1 MRRLVLP
8 IVALC
13 CLALTAAACGSATND
28 YRGKVADVQQ
38 KYSAQLTDLTTKV
51 TTDINAN
58 PAAAS
63 ASLTQL
69 AAVVNQFAGDIADV
83 TPPADKQPLADQLVG
98 AYRTL
103 AKASLDLK
111 AALDNNDPAAM
122 TKALEEFNQATA
134 AESAAIDAF
143 NAAD

>member
-1 MRRLVLP
+1 VRRLVL
-8 IVALC
+8 ALIALL
-13 CLALTAAACGSATND
+13 CLALTAVACGSATND

-38 KYSAQLTDLTTKV
+38 KYSAQMTDLTTKV
-51 TTDINAN
+51 TTDIGTN
-58 PAAAS
+58 PASAS

-69 AAVVNQFAGDIADV
+69 ATVVNSFAADV
-83 TPPADKQPLADQLVG
+83 AAVKPPADKQALADQLVG

-111 AALDNNDPAAM
+111 TALDTKDQAALI
-122 TKALEEFNQATA
+122 KAIEEFNKATA
-134 AESAAIDAF
+134 EESAAIDAF

>member
-1 MRRLVLP
+1 MPRLVLSF
-8 IVALC
+8 VLC

-38 KYSAQLTDLTTKV
+38 KYAAQMTDLTTKV
-51 TTDINAN
+51 TTDISTN
-58 PAAAS
+58 PASAS

-69 AAVVNQFAGDIADV
+69 ATVVNSFAADV
-83 TPPADKQPLADQLVG
+83 AAVKPPADKQPLADQLVG

-111 AALDNNDPAAM
+111 AALDTKDQAAL
-122 TKALEEFNQATA
+122 TRAVEEFNKATA
-134 AESAAIDAF
+134 DESAAIDAF